1 MKTILFFTK
10 NKESGKIDILRCQ
23 LRFIQMQSPPEK
35 PRLAWAVTG
44 SGHYLEECLDIIRD
58 LDDVDLFYSRAGEE
72 VIRMYGHDPKT
83 INGDGRT
90 YHDRAASSPPVGLF
104 YRGDYHTLVVA
115 PATSNTVA
123 KMVLGLSDSLVTNVY
138 AQAGKCRIPS
148 IILACDTEP
157 EMDTPAPDRIVKVW
171 PREVDLAHTHK
182 LRSFEAT
189 TVVENP
195 EKLLAAIKLRLNELE
210 SNG

>member
-1 MKTILFFTK
+1 
-10 NKESGKIDILRCQ
+10 
-23 LRFIQMQSPPEK
+23 MQARPEK

-44 SGHYLEECLDIIRD
+44 SGHYLDECLDIIRD
-58 LDDVDLFYSRAGEE
+58 LDGVDLFYSRAGEE
-72 VIRMYGHDPKT
+72 VVRMYGHDPKA
-83 INGDGRT
+83 INNEGRV
-90 YHDRAASSPPVGLF
+90 YRDRAASSPPVGLF

-148 IILACDTEP
+148 IVLACDTEP
-157 EMDTPAPDRIVKVW
+157 EMDTPAPDRVVRVW
-171 PREVDLAHTHK
+171 PREIDLAHTHK
-182 LRSFEAT
+182 LRSYDAT

-195 EKLLAAIKLRLNELE
+195 EKLLAALTLRLAEVKQAEVNQDTHSPSEH
-210 SNG
+210 S

>member
-1 MKTILFFTK
+1 
-10 NKESGKIDILRCQ
+10 
-23 LRFIQMQSPPEK
+23 MQTAPER

-44 SGHYLEECLDIIRD
+44 SGHYLDECLEIIRD
-58 LDDVDLFYSRAGEE
+58 LEDVDLFYSRAGEE
-72 VIRMYGHDPKT
+72 VVRMYGHDPKA
-83 INGDGRT
+83 INNDGRV
-90 YHDRAASSPPVGLF
+90 YRDRAASSPPVGLF

-148 IILACDTEP
+148 IVLACDTEP
-157 EMDTPAPDRIVKVW
+157 EMETPAPDRLVKVW
-171 PREVDLAHTHK
+171 PREIDLAHTHK
-182 LRSFEAT
+182 LRSYDAT

-195 EKLLAAIKLRLNELE
+195 EKLLVALKLRLAEVKPADVNHDSGSPSEHD
-210 SNG
+210 

>member
-1 MKTILFFTK
+1 
-10 NKESGKIDILRCQ
+10 
-23 LRFIQMQSPPEK
+23 MQPPPEQ
-35 PRLAWAVTG
+35 PRIAWAVTG

-58 LDDVDLFYSRAGEE
+58 LEHVDLFYSRAGEE
-72 VIRMYGHDPKT
+72 VIRMYGHDPRA
-83 INGDGRT
+83 INSDSRV
-90 YHDRAASSPPVGLF
+90 YRDRAASSPPVGLF

-123 KMVLGLSDSLVTNVY
+123 KMVLGLSDTLVTNIY

-148 IILACDTEP
+148 IVLACDTEP
-157 EMDTPAPDRIVKVW
+157 EMDTPAPDRVVRLW
-171 PREVDLAHTHK
+171 PREVDLQHTHK

-195 EKLLAAIKLRLNELE
+195 ELLLAALHSRLAELD
-210 SNG
+210 

>member
-1 MKTILFFTK
+1 
-10 NKESGKIDILRCQ
+10 
-23 LRFIQMQSPPEK
+23 MQSPPEK

-44 SGHYLEECLDIIRD
+44 SGHYLEECLEIIHD
-58 LDDVDLFYSRAGEE
+58 LEDVDLFFSRAGEE
-72 VIRMYGHDPKT
+72 VIRMYGHDPKSL
-83 INGDGRT
+83 NGKGRT

-123 KMVLGLSDSLVTNVY
+123 KMVLGLSDTLVTNVY

-182 LRSFEAT
+182 LRAFEAT
-189 TVVENP
+189 TVVETP
-195 EKLLAAIKLRLNELE
+195 EKLQAALKVRLGEL
-210 SNG
+210 SQANA

>member
-1 MKTILFFTK
+1 
-10 NKESGKIDILRCQ
+10 
-23 LRFIQMQSPPEK
+23 MQERPEK

-44 SGHYLEECLDIIRD
+44 SGHYLEECLEIVRG
-58 LDDVDLFYSRAGEE
+58 LEGVDLFYSRAGEE

-83 INGDGRT
+83 VNGEGRV
-90 YHDRAASSPPVGLF
+90 YHDRAASAPPVGLF

-123 KMVLGLSDSLVTNVY
+123 KMVLGLSDTLVTNVY

-148 IILACDTEP
+148 IVLACDTEP

-171 PREVDLAHTHK
+171 PREIDLAHTNK
-182 LRSFEAT
+182 LRLFEAT

-195 EKLLAAIKLRLNELE
+195 EKLLAAIKFRLAELD
-210 SNG
+210 

>member
-1 MKTILFFTK
+1 
-10 NKESGKIDILRCQ
+10 
-23 LRFIQMQSPPEK
+23 MQSQPIK

-44 SGHYLEECLDIIRD
+44 SGHYLEECLEIIGK
-58 LDDVDLFYSRAGEE
+58 LPDVDLFYSRAGEE
-72 VIRMYGHDPKT
+72 VIRMYGHDPKA
-83 INGDGRT
+83 INSNGRI
-90 YHDRAASSPPVGLF
+90 YRDRAASSPPVGLF

-148 IILACDTEP
+148 IVLACDTEP
-157 EMDTPAPDRIVKVW
+157 EMDTPAPDRIVKVC

-195 EKLLAAIKLRLNELE
+195 EKLMMALQVRLDSLD
-210 SNG
+210 

>member
-1 MKTILFFTK
+1 
-10 NKESGKIDILRCQ
+10 
-23 LRFIQMQSPPEK
+23 MQSAPEK

-44 SGHYLEECLDIIRD
+44 SGHYLDECLDIVRE

-72 VIRMYGHDPKT
+72 VLRMYGHDPKA
-83 INGDGRT
+83 INSNSRV
-90 YHDRAASSPPVGLF
+90 YRDRAASSPPVGLF

-148 IILACDTEP
+148 IVLACDTEL
-157 EMDTPAPDRIVKVW
+157 EVDTPAPDRTVRLW
-171 PREVDLAHTHK
+171 PRTVDLAHTNK

-195 EKLLAAIKLRLNELE
+195 ERLFVAIKRRLAEIAK
-210 SNG
+210 

>member
-1 MKTILFFTK
+1 
-10 NKESGKIDILRCQ
+10 
-23 LRFIQMQSPPEK
+23 MQSAPET

-44 SGHYLEECLDIIRD
+44 SGHYLEECLNIIRD
-58 LDDVDLFYSRAGEE
+58 LDDIDLFYSRAGEE

-83 INGDGRT
+83 ANGEGRT
-90 YHDRAASSPPVGLF
+90 YHDRAASAPPVGLF
-104 YRGDYHTLVVA
+104 YRGDYHTLIVA

-123 KMVLGLSDSLVTNVY
+123 KMVLGLSDTLVTNVY
-138 AQAGKCRIPS
+138 AQAGKCRIPT
-148 IILACDTEP
+148 IVLACDTEP

-195 EKLLAAIKLRLNELE
+195 EKLLAALQLRLDDVKKHH
-210 SNG
+210 G

>member
-1 MKTILFFTK
+1 MSI
-10 NKESGKIDILRCQ
+10 R
-23 LRFIQMQSPPEK
+23 PEK
-35 PRLAWAVTG
+35 KRLAWAVSG
-44 SGHYLEECLDIIRD
+44 SGHYLEECLDIIRG

-72 VIRMYGHDPKT
+72 VIRMYGHDPKA
-83 INGDGRT
+83 INPTSRV
-90 YHDRAASSPPVGLF
+90 YRDRAASSPPVGLF

-123 KMVLGLSDSLVTNVY
+123 KMVLGLSDTLITNVY

-148 IILACDTEP
+148 IVLACDTEP

-171 PREVDLAHTHK
+171 PREIDLEHTQK
-182 LRSFEAT
+182 LRSYEAT

-195 EKLLAAIKLRLNELE
+195 SKLLEVLQVRLAEVNRY
-210 SNG
+210 NG